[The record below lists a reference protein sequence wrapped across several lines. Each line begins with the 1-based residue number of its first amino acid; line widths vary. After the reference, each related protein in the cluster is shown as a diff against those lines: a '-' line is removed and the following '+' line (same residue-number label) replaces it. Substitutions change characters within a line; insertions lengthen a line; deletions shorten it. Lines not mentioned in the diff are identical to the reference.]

1 MTCKIQIE
9 IQRPQTRD
17 VHIWNPSCSFPG
29 SALYSSYLQL
39 SSSQHLCQPLLRF
52 FPGGQEKLWT
62 DISKLDGCTSQ
73 GCVSNLKKWKLQGWQ
88 VSILSFGSVVCSR
101 FRIGRI
107 DGSHVEVRER
117 EEREREGGRWKDARL
132 FCGCFQS
139 PHLKYLDVVNPGK
152 HNNEMMMTERETNN
166 ECWFWWE
173 LICSPR
179 NWLPDKTMGNN
190 VKPSS
195 EVRDKI
201 SHH

>member
-29 SALYSSYLQL
+29 SVLYSSYLQL

-73 GCVSNLKKWKLQGWQ
+73 GCVSNLKKWKLQGWE

-107 DGSHVEVRER
+107 DGSHERWER
-117 EEREREGGRWKDARL
+117 EKREREREGGREVKRCQVILRMFSVSAPQILRCCKSRKTQQWND
-132 FCGCFQS
+132 
-139 PHLKYLDVVNPGK
+139 DDW
-152 HNNEMMMTERETNN
+152 M
-166 ECWFWWE
+166 W
-173 LICSPR
+173 
-179 NWLPDKTMGNN
+179 DK
-190 VKPSS
+190 
-195 EVRDKI
+195 
-201 SHH
+201 